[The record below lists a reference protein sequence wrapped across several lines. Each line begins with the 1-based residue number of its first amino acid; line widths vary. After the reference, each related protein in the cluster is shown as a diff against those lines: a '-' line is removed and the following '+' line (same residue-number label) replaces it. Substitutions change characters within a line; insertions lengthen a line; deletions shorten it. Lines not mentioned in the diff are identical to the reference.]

1 MTYILYGGIF
11 KSRKEMRAMRNK
23 YQLEKER
30 KINNLAL
37 DAIENKLKGALVNDW
52 EEKELIDLLELKLD
66 LISDIETLQD
76 ELNYLEEKENE

>member
-1 MTYILYGGIF
+1 
-11 KSRKEMRAMRNK
+11 MRNK